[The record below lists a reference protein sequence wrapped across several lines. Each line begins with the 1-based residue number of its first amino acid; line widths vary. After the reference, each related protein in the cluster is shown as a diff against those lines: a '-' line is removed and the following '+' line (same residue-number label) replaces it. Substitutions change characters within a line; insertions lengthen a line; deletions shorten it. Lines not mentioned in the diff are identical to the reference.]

1 MAGVTPEGFEAKTLE
16 DVTSELDAELRS
28 ALGESI
34 RLDGRSVLGQIRGAL
49 AIQIAAIW
57 TALAETSEAFDPD
70 SAVGAMLDQIVA
82 FSGVTPR
89 EDASPSTGTVT
100 LTGTPTSIIPE
111 GARVRDASTGVT
123 VETLATV
130 EIPGGGSIDVSVQT
144 VETGPLEAAAGSL
157 TEIVTPY
164 AGWSSVTNAAA
175 LTPGRNVETD
185 LELRARREQSLQA
198 TGKGTDGGIL
208 AALLALGEV
217 QQAIVKSNRS
227 TTTAADGTPPHAVR
241 SIIYPDPG
249 SAAVEQL
256 IAETLFANVPEG
268 IRAWG
273 TDVTAT
279 ITDSQG
285 VAADYSWDY
294 ATAVDVYVSVTVT
307 LAAGTSVAASDIE
320 TAIESYINSL
330 LVGDDVRELRMYQAI
345 QGVSDDVETATA
357 LKIDTVT
364 PPVLTGDL
372 VIAIDEIART
382 DTVKIV
388 VTVV

>member
-57 TALAETSEAFDPD
+57 TALAETAEAFDPD

-100 LTGTPTSIIPE
+100 LTGTPTSIIPA
-111 GARVRDASTGVT
+111 GARVRDASTGVI

-144 VETGPLEAAAGSL
+144 VETGPLEAAAGAL

-175 LTPGRNVETD
+175 LTPGRSVETD

-217 QQAIVKSNRS
+217 QQAIVTSNRS

-256 IAETLFANVPEG
+256 IAATLFANVPEG

-320 TAIESYINSL
+320 TAIE
-330 LVGDDVRELRMYQAI
+330 A
-345 QGVSDDVETATA
+345 
-357 LKIDTVT
+357 
-364 PPVLTGDL
+364 
-372 VIAIDEIART
+372 
-382 DTVKIV
+382 
-388 VTVV
+388 